1 MLCSQV
7 PGGRRSRQV
16 PPAPAWLPGAP
27 CRPVPSLP
35 FPEEAAGSALGRLDS
50 GPRLPGRGCPGTFHP
65 HAHPSGV
72 RALALALG
80 GLGSSPQPS
89 CKPDVALVPPRF
101 QNEGGYVLYPQIGDR
116 LDLICPRSV
125 PQGPFSTQDYEYYKL
140 YLVQSERCEILHTP
154 NLLLTC
160 DRPEH
165 DMRFTIK
172 FQEYSPNLW
181 GHEFKTNQDYYII
194 TTSDGT
200 KEGLENMKG
209 GACVSKGMKVIL
221 KVGQRKWGR
230 EGGRAAEPRGKSFPD
245 TPGEKERGTSGA
257 AEPNKEMNPGP
268 PTGNTTG
275 KVGGENGPL
284 PQSNVPIIAGAA
296 GGAAFVLLVAAAVT
310 GALCYRHRRAK
321 HSESHHPPLSL
332 STLTSP
338 KRGGGGG
345 GGNNNGS
352 EPSDIIIPL
361 RTSDSAFCPHYEK
374 VSGDYGHPV
383 YIVQEMP
390 PQSPANIYYK
400 V

>member
-1 MLCSQV
+1 MLTPVGSGHW
-7 PGGRRSRQV
+7 PWRSEDSAR
-16 PPAPAWLPGAP
+16 PLSPAVEPARWLW
-27 CRPVPSLP
+27 
-35 FPEEAAGSALGRLDS
+35 
-50 GPRLPGRGCPGTFHP
+50 
-65 HAHPSGV
+65 
-72 RALALALG
+72 
-80 GLGSSPQPS
+80 
-89 CKPDVALVPPRF
+89 
-101 QNEGGYVLYPQIGDR
+101 NEGGYVLYPQIGDR

-230 EGGRAAEPRGKSFPD
+230 EGGRCGKEGSFGLAD
-245 TPGEKERGTSGA
+245 RTPGSPGSQGVPPGTFPKEW
-257 AEPNKEMNPGP
+257 P

>member
-1 MLCSQV
+1 
-7 PGGRRSRQV
+7 
-16 PPAPAWLPGAP
+16 
-27 CRPVPSLP
+27 
-35 FPEEAAGSALGRLDS
+35 
-50 GPRLPGRGCPGTFHP
+50 
-65 HAHPSGV
+65 
-72 RALALALG
+72 
-80 GLGSSPQPS
+80 
-89 CKPDVALVPPRF
+89 F

-125 PQGPFSTQDYEYYKL
+125 PLGPFSTEDYEYYKL
-140 YLVQSERCEILHTP
+140 YLVQTEQAERCEILRAP

-181 GHEFKTNQDYYII
+181 A
-194 TTSDGT
+194 TSDGT
-200 KEGLENMKG
+200 KEGLENLKG
-209 GACVSKGMKVIL
+209 GACLSKGMKVML
-221 KVGQRKWGR
+221 KVGQHRNTGSKSMP
-230 EGGRAAEPRGKSFPD
+230 ATPAEKDRGMP
-245 TPGEKERGTSGA
+245 GA
-257 AEPNKEMNPGP
+257 AEPNKEMVPGP
-268 PTGNTTG
+268 PSGNTTG

-310 GALCYRHRRAK
+310 GALCYRHHRAK

-338 KRGGGGG
+338 KRAGGGGG
-345 GGNNNGS
+345 ANNNGS

>member
-1 MLCSQV
+1 MA
-7 PGGRRSRQV
+7 PGS
-16 PPAPAWLPGAP
+16 AWLGFYAGLLFSWLELWF
-27 CRPVPSLP
+27 VEGLSLEP
-35 FPEEAAGSALGRLDS
+35 IYWNTSN
-50 GPRLPGRGCPGTFHP
+50 
-65 HAHPSGV
+65 
-72 RALALALG
+72 
-80 GLGSSPQPS
+80 
-89 CKPDVALVPPRF
+89 KKF

-125 PQGPFSTQDYEYYKL
+125 PLGPFSTEDYEYYKL
-140 YLVQSERCEILHTP
+140 YLVQTEQAERCEILRTP

-160 DRPEH
+160 DRPEL

-200 KEGLENMKG
+200 KEGLESMKG
-209 GACVSKGMKVIL
+209 GACLSRGMKVVL
-221 KVGQRKWGR
+221 KVGQHPNTGS
-230 EGGRAAEPRGKSFPD
+230 KSQKSVPD
-245 TPGEKERGTSGA
+245 TPAEKERGTSGA
-257 AEPNKEMNPGP
+257 AEPSKEMNPGL

-310 GALCYRHRRAK
+310 GALCYRRRRAK

>member
-1 MLCSQV
+1 MV
-7 PGGRRSRQV
+7 AFGI
-16 PPAPAWLPGAP
+16 
-27 CRPVPSLP
+27 SLLG
-35 FPEEAAGSALGRLDS
+35 FYTGLLFALLE
-50 GPRLPGRGCPGTFHP
+50 LWFIE
-65 HAHPSGV
+65 
-72 RALALALG
+72 
-80 GLGSSPQPS
+80 GLSLEPIYWNTSN
-89 CKPDVALVPPRF
+89 KKF

-125 PQGPFSTQDYEYYKL
+125 PLGPFSTEDYEYYKL
-140 YLVQSERCEILHTP
+140 YLVQTEQAERCEILRTP

-200 KEGLENMKG
+200 QEGLENMKG
-209 GACVSKGMKVIL
+209 GACISKGMKVVL
-221 KVGQRKWGR
+221 KVGQR
-230 EGGRAAEPRGKSFPD
+230 
-245 TPGEKERGTSGA
+245 
-257 AEPNKEMNPGP
+257 P

-345 GGNNNGS
+345 GGGNNNGS

>member
-1 MLCSQV
+1 MPTFGLNCLADRGTTSPRVPAAPALSPACRGPARV
-7 PGGRRSRQV
+7 PGSSGKR
-16 PPAPAWLPGAP
+16 GAP
-27 CRPVPSLP
+27 ETAPLSLLCC
-35 FPEEAAGSALGRLDS
+35 S
-50 GPRLPGRGCPGTFHP
+50 P
-65 HAHPSGV
+65 HA
-72 RALALALG
+72 
-80 GLGSSPQPS
+80 
-89 CKPDVALVPPRF
+89 
-101 QNEGGYVLYPQIGDR
+101 
-116 LDLICPRSV
+116 
-125 PQGPFSTQDYEYYKL
+125 
-140 YLVQSERCEILHTP
+140 
-154 NLLLTC
+154 
-160 DRPEH
+160 
-165 DMRFTIK
+165 
-172 FQEYSPNLW
+172 
-181 GHEFKTNQDYYII
+181 
-194 TTSDGT
+194 
-200 KEGLENMKG
+200 
-209 GACVSKGMKVIL
+209 
-221 KVGQRKWGR
+221 
-230 EGGRAAEPRGKSFPD
+230 
-245 TPGEKERGTSGA
+245 
-257 AEPNKEMNPGP
+257 GP

-310 GALCYRHRRAK
+310 GALCYRRRRAK

>member
-1 MLCSQV
+1 MLICRNSVWFPFRSCGCSNA
-7 PGGRRSRQV
+7 GGFQEETGQPFFWNGSR
-16 PPAPAWLPGAP
+16 G
-27 CRPVPSLP
+27 
-35 FPEEAAGSALGRLDS
+35 
-50 GPRLPGRGCPGTFHP
+50 
-65 HAHPSGV
+65 
-72 RALALALG
+72 
-80 GLGSSPQPS
+80 
-89 CKPDVALVPPRF
+89 F

-125 PQGPFSTQDYEYYKL
+125 PLGPFSTEDYEYYKL
-140 YLVQSERCEILHTP
+140 YLVQTEQAERCEILRTP

-181 GHEFKTNQDYYII
+181 GHEFKSNQDYYII

-200 KEGLENMKG
+200 KEGLENLKG
-209 GACVSKGMKVIL
+209 GACLSKGMKVML
-221 KVGQRKWGR
+221 KVGQRKW
-230 EGGRAAEPRGKSFPD
+230 S
-245 TPGEKERGTSGA
+245 
-257 AEPNKEMNPGP
+257 
-268 PTGNTTG
+268 
-275 KVGGENGPL
+275 VGGEDTLPLVAVYKGVKVTYGGMALFPFPTPGNFSPGMATNGPL

-310 GALCYRHRRAK
+310 GALCYRHHRAK

-338 KRGGGGG
+338 KRVGGGGG
-345 GGNNNGS
+345 ANNNGS

>member
-1 MLCSQV
+1 M
-7 PGGRRSRQV
+7 
-16 PPAPAWLPGAP
+16 
-27 CRPVPSLP
+27 
-35 FPEEAAGSALGRLDS
+35 ALGIS
-50 GPRLPGRGCPGTFHP
+50 WIGFYT
-65 HAHPSGV
+65 
-72 RALALALG
+72 
-80 GLGSSPQPS
+80 GLLFSLLELWFIEGLSLEPIYWNTSN
-89 CKPDVALVPPRF
+89 KKF
-101 QNEGGYVLYPQIGDR
+101 QNEGGYILYPQIGDR

-125 PQGPFSTQDYEYYKL
+125 PLGPFSTEDYEYYKL
-140 YLVQSERCEILHTP
+140 YLVQTEQAERCEILRTP

-209 GACVSKGMKVIL
+209 GACLSKGMKVVL
-221 KVGQRKWGR
+221 KVGQR
-230 EGGRAAEPRGKSFPD
+230 
-245 TPGEKERGTSGA
+245 
-257 AEPNKEMNPGP
+257 P
-268 PTGNTTG
+268 PAGNTTG

-310 GALCYRHRRAK
+310 GALCYRRQRAK

>member
-1 MLCSQV
+1 M
-7 PGGRRSRQV
+7 
-16 PPAPAWLPGAP
+16 A
-27 CRPVPSLP
+27 
-35 FPEEAAGSALGRLDS
+35 FEN
-50 GPRLPGRGCPGTFHP
+50 
-65 HAHPSGV
+65 SGV
-72 RALALALG
+72 GFYMALNFCFWELLFVD
-80 GLGSSPQPS
+80 GLSLEPIYWNTSN
-89 CKPDVALVPPRF
+89 KKF

-125 PQGPFSTQDYEYYKL
+125 PLGPFSTEDYEYYKL
-140 YLVQSERCEILHTP
+140 YLVQTEQAERCEILRTP

-181 GHEFKTNQDYYII
+181 GHEFKSNQDYYII

-200 KEGLENMKG
+200 KEGLENLKG
-209 GACVSKGMKVIL
+209 GACLSKGMKVML
-221 KVGQRKWGR
+221 KVGQHRNTGSKSQNSMP
-230 EGGRAAEPRGKSFPD
+230 ATPAEKD
-245 TPGEKERGTSGA
+245 RGTPGA
-257 AEPNKEMNPGP
+257 AEPNKEMVPGSSS
-268 PTGNTTG
+268 GNTTG

-310 GALCYRHRRAK
+310 GALCYRHHRAK

-338 KRGGGGG
+338 KRVGGGGG
-345 GGNNNGS
+345 ANNNGS